1 MDDVIEK
8 MSIHFAHLG
17 LDEAVLQELQQ
28 TWEQK
33 VVASRVAPFP
43 EASTQEHGYA
53 YTEDPEDYNGLTS
66 FL

>member
-33 VVASRVAPFP
+33 VVASRVASFP
-43 EASTQEHGYA
+43 QANDQEHGYT
-53 YTEDPEDYNGLTS
+53 YGEDGEEYG
-66 FL
+66 